1 LCWQLL
7 NQSLKQIDMI
17 SKTTGKIVFKPGFSR
32 VVFFVLI
39 LTFTLY
45 GYAQQGVGINA
56 SGAAAHS
63 SAMLDVSS
71 ASKGLLIPRVSL
83 TSTTD
88 VTTIPSPAISLL
100 VYNTNA
106 SMAGGAVGFWYFNGT
121 NWVQALGPQG
131 PAGAAGAAGPQGVP
145 GAVGA
150 TGPAGPVG
158 CTTANTVIKSN
169 GTTAVCSQIFD
180 NATNVGI
187 GTTSP
192 TAKLHVVTASGSGV
206 LGVNSSATDFG
217 IYGFNA
223 NTSGTGVFGVG
234 NNTAGSYLTSGSG
247 GAFTGLSTG
256 VYGRATDANGD
267 GVYGVGIG
275 ASGSGVYGKGSDVST
290 GTGVIGAGNNVT
302 PTVLTNGSGGAF
314 TGINT
319 GAYGTASAI
328 DGEGFYG
335 RATGTN
341 GTGVIGAGNNV
352 TPSVMTNGS
361 GGAFSGLSYGVY
373 GLGTNAANGTGIVG
387 AGNNITT
394 LYTMTDG
401 SGGAFTG
408 INKGVYGH
416 ATDVTAGTGVIGTG
430 NAVSS
435 ASVLTTGSGS
445 AFTGV
450 NTGTY
455 SVATA
460 TTGDGLYAVN
470 NAAASTG
477 NGYGVFGL
485 TSQSSGVGVGGQN
498 NNTAG
503 TGVLG
508 AGNNVSGTLL
518 TGGSGGS
525 FTGTT
530 IGAAGFASN
539 TTGTLTGGYFANS
552 QAAGNWARVAYYNG
566 STAYKVYGN
575 GLVSTIVKDT
585 EGKMVTLHCPE
596 TPEVYFQDYGSG
608 KLANG
613 RAHIQIDPIF
623 AKNIVVDENHPLRVF
638 IQLQGDCKGVYTTNE
653 TQTGFDV
660 VELQGGQSDVSFHW
674 SIVANRADDYDE
686 NGTIISKYQDL
697 RFERA
702 PDPEKLIKSEKE
714 IAPAINAGTVG
725 NNTKSSKNTS
735 RTVPEKKET
744 KNIDNYKF

>member
-1 LCWQLL
+1 MILGLFVSFEGFAQL
-7 NQSLKQIDMI
+7 
-17 SKTTGKIVFKPGFSR
+17 
-32 VVFFVLI
+32 
-39 LTFTLY
+39 
-45 GYAQQGVGINA
+45 GVGINVT
-56 SGAAAHS
+56 GAAAHN

-71 ASKGLLIPRVSL
+71 SSKGLLIPRVSL

-247 GAFTGLSTG
+247 GAFTGLTTG

-267 GVYGVGIG
+267 GVYGIGIG

-302 PTVLTNGSGGAF
+302 PTVLANGSGGAF

-401 SGGAFTG
+401 SGGAF
-408 INKGVYGH
+408 
-416 ATDVTAGTGVIGTG
+416 
-430 NAVSS
+430 
-435 ASVLTTGSGS
+435 
-445 AFTGV
+445 
-450 NTGTY
+450 
-455 SVATA
+455 
-460 TTGDGLYAVN
+460 
-470 NAAASTG
+470 
-477 NGYGVFGL
+477 
-485 TSQSSGVGVGGQN
+485 
-498 NNTAG
+498 
-503 TGVLG
+503 
-508 AGNNVSGTLL
+508 
-518 TGGSGGS
+518 
-525 FTGTT
+525 
-530 IGAAGFASN
+530 
-539 TTGTLTGGYFANS
+539 
-552 QAAGNWARVAYYNG
+552 
-566 STAYKVYGN
+566 
-575 GLVSTIVKDT
+575 
-585 EGKMVTLHCPE
+585 
-596 TPEVYFQDYGSG
+596 
-608 KLANG
+608 
-613 RAHIQIDPIF
+613 
-623 AKNIVVDENHPLRVF
+623 
-638 IQLQGDCKGVYTTNE
+638 
-653 TQTGFDV
+653 
-660 VELQGGQSDVSFHW
+660 
-674 SIVANRADDYDE
+674 
-686 NGTIISKYQDL
+686 
-697 RFERA
+697 
-702 PDPEKLIKSEKE
+702 
-714 IAPAINAGTVG
+714 
-725 NNTKSSKNTS
+725 
-735 RTVPEKKET
+735 
-744 KNIDNYKF
+744 